1 MKQKALVRLL
11 SVALFVVVSTGLSHA
26 QTFYGPSHYFQL
38 ADSPFASFGDL
49 QVENFEDG
57 PTWNF
62 SGVTHNIGEWTR
74 TRFAPYVDSVEFGGN
89 GNSWFVG
96 EDPSIFVLSF
106 VESTLGG
113 LPQHAGI
120 VATDGIGRMW
130 FRAYG
135 RSGQL
140 LGELTGDHFNPL
152 LGGDPD
158 EDRFY
163 GVSFAGGIS
172 RLEVQGASLEMD
184 HIQYAQPVPEPTTL
198 VVLAL
203 GTAILAKWRKK

>member
-1 MKQKALVRLL
+1 MCLLALCAQQV
-11 SVALFVVVSTGLSHA
+11 GA
-26 QTFYGPSHYFQL
+26 QTFYGPSQYFRL
-38 ADSPFASFGDL
+38 ADSPFASYGNL

-62 SGVTHNIGEWTR
+62 TGVTHNIGDWTR
-74 TRFAPYVDSVEFGGN
+74 TRFASYVDSVEFGQN

-96 EDPSIFVLSF
+96 EGPLVLVLTF

-113 LPQHAGI
+113 LPQHAGL

-152 LGGDPD
+152 LGGEPE

-163 GVSFAGGIS
+163 GVSYAGGIS
-172 RLEVQGASLEMD
+172 RLEVQGESLEID
-184 HIQYAQPVPEPTTL
+184 HIQFAQPVPEPGTW
-198 VVLAL
+198 LAL
-203 GTAILAKWRKK
+203 GAGLVLLSRRRSKR